1 MASLQTESTQQENK
15 SFENDKSKTFSQ
27 KNTSLKRRLI
37 QVISALIYNAD
48 VTHWFNG
55 TISQT
60 KLKKVCV
67 PGLNCYSCP
76 GAISSCPLG
85 ALQNSLASG
94 KFPFFITGFFLLVG
108 TLLGRLVCSFL
119 CPFGLFQE
127 LLFKIPT
134 PKIYHTKKLRPI
146 TRKLSLLKYVIL
158 VVMCIALPLAF
169 YFKDGFASPF
179 FCKWVC
185 PEGTIFA
192 GWPLVIMNETLRCT
206 IGFLFSWKT
215 ILAIVFILW
224 SVFMFRPFCRFFC
237 PLGAIYS
244 FFNRK
249 AVFGIKI
256 DNTKCTH
263 CNACV
268 NSCKMD
274 TLQINDRECIRC
286 GECKSKCNFGAIK

>member
-1 MASLQTESTQQENK
+1 MANFQSDSTQQENK
-15 SFENDKSKTFSQ
+15 KFENQKSFTQ
-27 KNTSLKRRLI
+27 KNPTLKRRLI

-60 KLKKVCV
+60 GLKKVCV

-85 ALQNSLASG
+85 ALQNTLASG
-94 KFPFFITGFFLLVG
+94 KFPFFITGFFLLIG
-108 TLLGRLVCSFL
+108 TLFGRLICSFL

-158 VVMCIALPLAF
+158 AVMCIALPLAF

-179 FCKWVC
+179 FCKWLC

-192 GWPLVIMNETLRCT
+192 GWPLVIFNETLRSA

-215 ILAIVFILW
+215 ILAITFILW

-244 FFNRK
+244 FFNKK
-249 AVFGIKI
+249 AVFGIKV
-256 DNTKCTH
+256 DSTKCTH

-274 TLQINDRECIRC
+274 TLEINDRECIRC
-286 GECKSKCNFGAIK
+286 GECKSKCHFGAIK

>member
-1 MASLQTESTQQENK
+1 MANFQSDSTQPENK
-15 SFENDKSKTFSQ
+15 SFESDKSKTFSQ
-27 KNTSLKRRLI
+27 KNSTLKRRLI

-48 VTHWFNG
+48 VKHWFNG

-60 KLKKVCV
+60 GLKKVCV

-76 GAISSCPLG
+76 GAFSSCPLG
-85 ALQNSLASG
+85 ALQNTLASG
-94 KFPFFITGFFLLVG
+94 KFPFFITGFFLLIG
-108 TLLGRLVCSFL
+108 TLFGRLICSFL

-158 VVMCIALPLAF
+158 AVMCIALPIIF

-179 FCKWVC
+179 FCMWIC

-192 GWPLVIMNETLRCT
+192 GWTLVIFNENLRSA

-215 ILAIVFILW
+215 ILAIAFILW

-244 FFNRK
+244 FFNKK
-249 AVFGIKI
+249 AVFGIKV
-256 DNTKCTH
+256 DSTKCTH

-274 TLQINDRECIRC
+274 TLQINDRECISC

>member
-67 PGLNCYSCP
+67 PGLNCYSCS

>member
-1 MASLQTESTQQENK
+1 MDNIENNSTDKK
-15 SFENDKSKTFSQ
+15 SE
-27 KNTSLKRRLI
+27 LKRKLI
-37 QVISALIYNAD
+37 QLTSALIYNAD
-48 VTHWFNG
+48 VKHWFNG

-60 KLKKVCV
+60 QLKKICV

-85 ALQNSLASG
+85 ALQNTLASG
-94 KFPFFITGFFLLVG
+94 KFPFFITGFFLLIG
-108 TLLGRLVCSFL
+108 TLFGRLICSFL

-158 VVMCIALPLAF
+158 AVMCIALPLAF

-179 FCKWVC
+179 FCKWLC
-185 PEGTIFA
+185 LEGTIFA
-192 GWPLVIMNETLRCT
+192 GWPLVIFNESLRSA

-215 ILAIVFILW
+215 ALAIGFILW

-244 FFNRK
+244 FFNKK
-249 AVFGIKI
+249 AVFGIKV
-256 DNTKCTH
+256 DSTKCTH
-263 CNACV
+263 CNACI

>member
-1 MASLQTESTQQENK
+1 MQSDSTQQENK
-15 SFENDKSKTFSQ
+15 SFESDKSKTSSQ
-27 KNTSLKRRLI
+27 KNSTLKRRLI

-48 VTHWFNG
+48 VKHWFNG

-60 KLKKVCV
+60 QLKKICV

-85 ALQNSLASG
+85 ALQNTLASG
-94 KFPFFITGFFLLVG
+94 KFPFFITGFFLLIG
-108 TLLGRLVCSFL
+108 TLFGRLICSFL

-158 VVMCIALPLAF
+158 VVMCIVLPLVF
-169 YFKDGFASPF
+169 YLKDGFASPF
-179 FCKWVC
+179 FCKWIC

-192 GWPLVIMNETLRCT
+192 GWPLVIFNENLQSA

-215 ILAIVFILW
+215 ALAVAFILW

-244 FFNRK
+244 FFNK
-249 AVFGIKI
+249 TAIFGIKV
-256 DNTKCTH
+256 DSTKCTH

-274 TLQINDRECIRC
+274 TLKINDRECIRC

>member
-1 MASLQTESTQQENK
+1 MQSESTQQENEK
-15 SFENDKSKTFSQ
+15 FENQKFSSQ
-27 KNTSLKRRLI
+27 KKSTLKRRLI

-60 KLKKVCV
+60 SLKKVCV
-67 PGLNCYSCP
+67 PSLNCYSCP

-85 ALQNSLASG
+85 ALQNTLASG
-94 KFPFFITGFFLLVG
+94 KFPFFITGFFLLIG
-108 TLLGRLVCSFL
+108 TLFGRLICSFL

-158 VVMCIALPLAF
+158 AVMCIALPLVF
-169 YFKDGFASPF
+169 YLKDGFASPF
-179 FCKWVC
+179 FCKWIC

-192 GWPLVIMNETLRCT
+192 GWPLVIFNESLRSA

-215 ILAIVFILW
+215 ILAIIFILW

-244 FFNRK
+244 FFNKK
-249 AVFGIKI
+249 AVFGIKV
-256 DNTKCTH
+256 DATKCTN
-263 CNACV
+263 CNACI

>member
-1 MASLQTESTQQENK
+1 MAEVNKKNAKTTEPIVTHR
-15 SFENDKSKTFSQ
+15 
-27 KNTSLKRRLI
+27 KRRLI
-37 QVISALIYNAD
+37 QFTAALIYNAD
-48 VTHWFNG
+48 VRHWFNG

-60 KLKKVCV
+60 GLKKICV

-76 GAISSCPLG
+76 GAVSSCPLG
-85 ALQNSLASG
+85 ALQTTLANG
-94 KFPFFITGFFLLVG
+94 KFPFSITGFFLLAG
-108 TLLGRLVCSFL
+108 TLLGRMVCSFL

-127 LLFKIPT
+127 LLYKIPT
-134 PKIYHTKKLRPI
+134 PKIRHTMKSRI
-146 TRKLSLLKYVIL
+146 VTRRLSLLKYGIL
-158 VVMCIALPLAF
+158 FIMCIALPVVF
-169 YFKDGFASPF
+169 YFKDGFAFPY
-179 FCKWVC
+179 FCKWLC

-192 GWPLVIMNETLRCT
+192 GWPLVVMNESLRGA

-215 ILAIVFILW
+215 ALAVAFVLW

-244 FFNRK
+244 FFNKK
-249 AVFGIKI
+249 AVFGIKV
-256 DNTKCTH
+256 DSAKCTH

-286 GECKSKCNFGAIK
+286 GECKNSCNFGAIK

>member
-15 SFENDKSKTFSQ
+15 NFESDKSKTQSK
-27 KNTSLKRRLI
+27 KNSSLKRRLV

-60 KLKKVCV
+60 SLKKVCV

-85 ALQNSLASG
+85 ALQNTLASG
-94 KFPFFITGFFLLVG
+94 KFPFFITGFFLLIG
-108 TLLGRLVCSFL
+108 TLFGRLVCSFL

-127 LLFKIPT
+127 LLFKIPS
-134 PKIYHTKKLRPI
+134 PKIYNTKKLRPI

-158 VVMCIALPLAF
+158 AVMCIILPLVF
-169 YFKDGFASPF
+169 FFKDAFASPF
-179 FCKWVC
+179 FCKLLC

-192 GWPLVIMNETLRCT
+192 GWPLVIMNETLRGT

-215 ILAIVFILW
+215 ILAIVFIVW

-244 FFNRK
+244 FFNK
-249 AVFGIKI
+249 NAIFGIKV
-256 DNTKCTH
+256 DSAKCTH

-286 GECKSKCNFGAIK
+286 GECKSKCSFGAIK

>member
-1 MASLQTESTQQENK
+1 MANLQSESTQQENEK
-15 SFENDKSKTFSQ
+15 FENQKFSSQ
-27 KNTSLKRRLI
+27 KKSTLKRRLI

-60 KLKKVCV
+60 GLKKVCV

-85 ALQNSLASG
+85 ALQNTLASG
-94 KFPFFITGFFLLVG
+94 KFPFFITGFFLLIG
-108 TLLGRLVCSFL
+108 TLFGRLICSFL

-158 VVMCIALPLAF
+158 AVMCIALPLAF

-179 FCKWVC
+179 FCKWLC

-192 GWPLVIMNETLRCT
+192 GWSLVIFNESLRSA

-215 ILAIVFILW
+215 ALAIIFILW
-224 SVFMFRPFCRFFC
+224 SVFMFRPVCRFFC
-237 PLGAIYS
+237 P
-244 FFNRK
+244 
-249 AVFGIKI
+249 
-256 DNTKCTH
+256 
-263 CNACV
+263 
-268 NSCKMD
+268 
-274 TLQINDRECIRC
+274 RERFRSG
-286 GECKSKCNFGAIK
+286 GEVP

>member
-1 MASLQTESTQQENK
+1 MANFQSESTQQENK
-15 SFENDKSKTFSQ
+15 SFESDKSKTFSQ
-27 KNTSLKRRLI
+27 KNPTLKRRLI

-60 KLKKVCV
+60 GLKKVCV

-85 ALQNSLASG
+85 ALQNTLASG
-94 KFPFFITGFFLLVG
+94 KFPFFITGFFLLIG
-108 TLLGRLVCSFL
+108 TLFGRLICSFL

-146 TRKLSLLKYVIL
+146 TRKLSRLKYVIL
-158 VVMCIALPLAF
+158 AVMCIALPLAF

-179 FCKWVC
+179 FCKWLC

-192 GWPLVIMNETLRCT
+192 GWPLLIANETLRT
-206 IGFLFSWKT
+206 AVGFLFSWKT
-215 ILAIVFILW
+215 ALAVGFIVW
-224 SVFMFRPFCRFFC
+224 SVFMFRPFCRFFHTY
-237 PLGAIYS
+237 A
-244 FFNRK
+244 
-249 AVFGIKI
+249 
-256 DNTKCTH
+256 
-263 CNACV
+263 
-268 NSCKMD
+268 
-274 TLQINDRECIRC
+274 
-286 GECKSKCNFGAIK
+286 

>member
-1 MASLQTESTQQENK
+1 MDNIENNSTDKK
-15 SFENDKSKTFSQ
+15 SE
-27 KNTSLKRRLI
+27 LKRKLI
-37 QVISALIYNAD
+37 QLTSALIYNAD
-48 VTHWFNG
+48 VKHWFYG

-60 KLKKVCV
+60 QLKKICV

-85 ALQNSLASG
+85 ALQNTLASG
-94 KFPFFITGFFLLVG
+94 KFPFFITGFFLLIG
-108 TLLGRLVCSFL
+108 TLFGRLVCSFL

-127 LLFKIPT
+127 LLYKIPS
-134 PKIYHTKKLRPI
+134 PKVKQTTKLKSV

-158 VVMCIALPLAF
+158 AVMCILLPLVF
-169 YFKDGFASPF
+169 YLKDGFASPF
-179 FCKWVC
+179 FCKWIC

-192 GWPLVIMNETLRCT
+192 GWPLVIFNENLQSA

-215 ILAIVFILW
+215 ALAVAFILW

-244 FFNRK
+244 FFNK
-249 AVFGIKI
+249 TAVFGIKV
-256 DNTKCTH
+256 DSTKCTH